1 MVNFIKFVFCL
12 FLFLSITSC
21 KKQEAVK
28 KIENSWEK
36 IILENGNQ
44 EIIIYNET
52 ETASF
57 KKMYF
62 EKVPL
67 KNGVVNYKLK
77 NVENKRFKLNKKE
90 RDSIHKLVYEI
101 ITKPTFTDKSATCFA
116 GNIRI
121 SLKDRHT
128 TLMCSYNSV
137 GIWSD
142 VSKNTNRLYNLLKTK
157 IEISK

>member
-1 MVNFIKFVFCL
+1 M
-12 FLFLSITSC
+12 SC
-21 KKQEAVK
+21 KKDESIKQIK
-28 KIENSWEK
+28 NSWDT

-52 ETASF
+52 DTASF
-57 KKMYF
+57 KKLHF
-62 EKVPL
+62 EKVPH
-67 KNGVVNYKLK
+67 KNGIVNYKLK
-77 NVENKRFKLNKKE
+77 SVEKNTFKLNKKE
-90 RDSIHKLVYEI
+90 RDTIHKLVYEI
-101 ITKPTFTDKSATCFA
+101 ITKPTFTDKAATCYA
-116 GNIRI
+116 GNIQI

-142 VSKNTNRLYNLLKTK
+142 VSKNTKNLYNLLKTK